1 MYQTIYPSG
10 SVQKVW
16 VLAHLSSRGLQSI
29 KKVEVNR
36 GNRPQTRKGKGVRKY
51 ALLYS
56 FRLTCENLTP
66 RGVSKLGNYIDSY
79 SKTTVFN
86 YKIIK
91 NLRVAY
97 TPIRDIRDSPIL
109 TWSQCSQSSG
119 TELKELSSGTQFR
132 NWVPME
138 LLNFWNWNWNFWNFL
153 SQFGIGTGTELFVKI
168 KFQIG
173 TLFRQNFL
181 YFDKF
186 LAKFSQNFKIFTIF
200 WPDFSKN

>member
-1 MYQTIYPSG
+1 MLQYRRPKVLKFRHLKKITVLKTC
-10 SVQKVW
+10 VQKTKGGP
-16 VLAHLSSRGLQSI
+16 LESRFDQGSPLWFSKPPLVFWTVI
-29 KKVEVNR
+29 FLGRLNR
-36 GNRPQTRKGKGVRKY
+36 NIPNDHYGWKNFF
-51 ALLYS
+51 L
-56 FRLTCENLTP
+56 
-66 RGVSKLGNYIDSY
+66 NYG
-79 SKTTVFN
+79 
-86 YKIIK
+86 
-91 NLRVAY
+91 
-97 TPIRDIRDSPIL
+97 
-109 TWSQCSQSSG
+109 WWQCSQSSG
-119 TELKELSSGTQFR
+119 TELKELSSGTEFR

-153 SQFGIGTGTELFVKI
+153 SQFGIGTGTFGTFYFQPGTGTGTELFVKI